1 MKKHLALIVGSY
13 YPNPSPTGKCADGYV
28 ELLRDEY
35 DISVVCL
42 GAQRESFTYAGKQ
55 VYPTAGAY
63 ARLQMRLEKAPG
75 FLRNLAKIPVHL
87 HQRFTQPNNLFS
99 YVKAAHKQLQRI
111 HKRRPVD
118 VIFSVGAPMAAH
130 VAAKDF
136 RKDHPQVRWVSYTV
150 DSYASQNKGTCG
162 YQKAL
167 EFEASVLGQSDRVL
181 LSEEIYENNPVL
193 YSTFAEKCGVL
204 PYQMPPTPSAVETER
219 YFDPDKVNLV
229 YGGRFYK
236 ELRNPEYLLQLAMQ
250 MEDNCVLHL
259 YCQSDCDSLIDG
271 YVQRSGGK
279 ILRHAP
285 VSVEQIQKIY
295 SQADV
300 LVSVGNNTAEFKPSK
315 TFEYIASGKPILNIY
330 YEGQRDTVLEQYPL
344 CLQLERITPIQSGG
358 KMLCKFINDVQ
369 NKQLTGE
376 EIEKI
381 FFRHSSENIKHILRS
396 AMNG

>member
-1 MKKHLALIVGSY
+1 MKKHLALIVGLY

-42 GAQRESFTYAGKQ
+42 GAQRESFTYGGKQ

-63 ARLQMRLEKAPG
+63 ARFQMRMEKAPG

-111 HKRRPVD
+111 HKEREVD

-130 VAAKDF
+130 VAARDF
-136 RKDHPQVRWVSYTV
+136 RENHPDVRWVSYTV
-150 DSYASQNKGTCG
+150 DSYASQNKGTG
-162 YQKAL
+162 SYQKAL
-167 EFEASVLGQSDRVL
+167 AFEASVLGQSDRVL

-193 YSTFAEKCGVL
+193 YSAFAEKCGVL
-204 PYQMPPTPSAVETER
+204 PYQMPPTPNVVETER
-219 YFDPDKVNLV
+219 YFDPDKINLV

-236 ELRNPEYLLQLAMQ
+236 ELRNPEYLLQLALQ

-295 SQADV
+295 S
-300 LVSVGNNTAEFKPSK
+300 
-315 TFEYIASGKPILNIY
+315 
-330 YEGQRDTVLEQYPL
+330 
-344 CLQLERITPIQSGG
+344 
-358 KMLCKFINDVQ
+358 
-369 NKQLTGE
+369 
-376 EIEKI
+376 
-381 FFRHSSENIKHILRS
+381 
-396 AMNG
+396 